1 MKRYTW
7 DIVRQVL
14 VVLSVIATL
23 VVNALSNILPFNDL
37 TTGEVSARFDVL
49 FVPAGYVFSIWSLIY
64 IGLIA
69 FALFQA
75 LPANRSRPRL
85 RRIGLLV
92 MISCLANMAWLFL
105 WHYLLFAYTVPV
117 MGVLLFSLIVIYSQL
132 QPKASLKSLEQWTVQ
147 IPFRIYLGW
156 VIVATLANVTIVLE
170 SAGWSGFGLQDTF
183 WAVFLLILAT
193 ALGWWFARYQEDAI
207 VPLVLVWAFIGI
219 AIKQR
224 GVVEHAGWAAAILC
238 LLAAGITIFQSIKP
252 SSRSRA

>member
-1 MKRYTW
+1 MKRHAW
-7 DIVRQVL
+7 DKGRQVL

-23 VVNALSNILPFNDL
+23 IVNALSNILPFNDL
-37 TTGEVSARFDVL
+37 TTGEVSGRFDVL
-49 FVPAGYVFSIWSLIY
+49 YVPAGYVFSIWSLIY

-69 FALFQA
+69 FAIFQA
-75 LPANRSRPRL
+75 LPANRSRLRL

-92 MISCLANMAWLFL
+92 IVSCLANMAWLFL
-105 WHYLLFAYTVPV
+105 WHYLLFGYTLLA
-117 MGVLLFSLIVIYSQL
+117 MGVLLLSLIFIYMKL
-132 QPKASLKSLEQWTVQ
+132 QAKVTFQSLEQWSVE

-156 VIVATLANVTIVLE
+156 IIVATLANVTIALE
-170 SAGWSGFGLQDTF
+170 SSGWSGLGLPDTF

-193 ALGWWFARYQEDAI
+193 ALGWWFARYQNDAI

-238 LLAAGITIFQSIKP
+238 LVAAGITIFQSIKP